1 MLSQHSET
9 IYAEKFAK
17 LCNAIWENHKNR
29 LDVHDVQDRKV
40 FYDLYKLKVCYDVAQ
55 IQIWSGL

>member
-17 LCNAIWENHKNR
+17 LCNAIWENKNR
-29 LDVHDVQDRKV
+29 LDVYDVQDRKV
-40 FYDLYKLKVCYDVAQ
+40 FYDLYKLKVCYDVA
-55 IQIWSGL
+55 